1 MLVLARRDERSRE
14 EAEAKALG
22 AKTLGAKAPKAKALE
37 TEALEA
43 KEDEREA
50 EVGAA
55 KMPRVQKKRRTQA
68 EGTSYTVGSLAK
80 LAGVTVRALHH
91 YEDEGLLH
99 PERTASGYRRYG
111 AADVERLQQIL
122 LLRSCGLSLGA
133 IRDAFADDRFDFRAV
148 LTDHLATLRARQ
160 KELETLMGTVEKTIA
175 SLEGRCTMTDK
186 ERFEGMKAR
195 AIAENEEHYG
205 AEVRRRHGDAAMD
218 AANERMAGMTE
229 AEWNDAKA
237 LEAAILE
244 QLVQA
249 KATGDPT
256 GEAARELCAMH
267 AGCKCTGARGPILQ
281 RPMPPWPRATWPIR
295 VSRPTTTARQAKAR
309 RPSCATHLWLGAPS
323 NNPLSDARFAWGS
336 LVSLPQGTMASV
348 PGSHVRPGPFS

>member
-244 QLVQA
+244 QLVRA

-267 AGCKCTGARGPILQ
+267 ARWLQMHWGEGTYSPAAHAALAEGYVADPRFTAYYDGSVGEGA
-281 RPMPPWPRATWPIR
+281 
-295 VSRPTTTARQAKAR
+295 TAFLRDALVAW
-309 RPSCATHLWLGAPS
+309 CAE
-323 NNPLSDARFAWGS
+323 
-336 LVSLPQGTMASV
+336 Q
-348 PGSHVRPGPFS
+348 

>member
-22 AKTLGAKAPKAKALE
+22 AKTLGAKALETKAPETKAPKAKAPKAKALE

-175 SLEGRCTMTDK
+175 SLEGRCTMTDR

-195 AIAENEEHYG
+195 AIAENEERYG

-218 AANERMAGMTE
+218 
-229 AEWNDAKA
+229 
-237 LEAAILE
+237 AAILE

-267 AGCKCTGARGPILQ
+267 ARWLQMHWGEGTYSPAAHAALAEGYVADPRFTAYYDGSAGEGA
-281 RPMPPWPRATWPIR
+281 
-295 VSRPTTTARQAKAR
+295 TAFLRDALVAW
-309 RPSCATHLWLGAPS
+309 CAE
-323 NNPLSDARFAWGS
+323 
-336 LVSLPQGTMASV
+336 Q
-348 PGSHVRPGPFS
+348 

>member
-22 AKTLGAKAPKAKALE
+22 AKTLGAKAPKAKAPAKALE

-229 AEWNDAKA
+229 AGVERRQG
-237 LEAAILE
+237 LGGGHPRAAGCRRRRRATR
-244 QLVQA
+244 QA
-249 KATGDPT
+249 KRLGS
-256 GEAARELCAMH
+256 CAPCTL

-295 VSRPTTTARQAKAR
+295 VSRPTTTAR
-309 RPSCATHLWLGAPS
+309 
-323 NNPLSDARFAWGS
+323 
-336 LVSLPQGTMASV
+336 
-348 PGSHVRPGPFS
+348 

>member
-229 AEWNDAKA
+229 AEKR
-237 LEAAILE
+237 L
-244 QLVQA
+244 
-249 KATGDPT
+249 GS
-256 GEAARELCAMH
+256 CAPCTL

-295 VSRPTTTARQAKAR
+295 VSRPTTTAR
-309 RPSCATHLWLGAPS
+309 
-323 NNPLSDARFAWGS
+323 
-336 LVSLPQGTMASV
+336 
-348 PGSHVRPGPFS
+348 

>member
-1 MLVLARRDERSRE
+1 
-14 EAEAKALG
+14 
-22 AKTLGAKAPKAKALE
+22 
-37 TEALEA
+37 
-43 KEDEREA
+43 
-50 EVGAA
+50 
-55 KMPRVQKKRRTQA
+55 MPRVQKKRRTQA
-68 EGTSYTVGSLAK
+68 EETSYTVGSLAK

-99 PERTASGYRRYG
+99 PERTASGYRHYG
-111 AADVERLQQIL
+111 AVDVERLQQIL

-205 AEVRRRHGDAAMD
+205 AEVRQAYGDAAID
-218 AANERMAGMTE
+218 AANKRMAGMSQE
-229 AEWNDAKA
+229 EWSDAKA

-244 QLVQA
+244 QLTAA

-256 GEAARELCAMH
+256 GEAARKLCAMH
-267 AGCKCTGARGPILQ
+267 ARWLQMHWGEGTYSPAAHAALAEGYVADPRFTAYYDEAAGEGA
-281 RPMPPWPRATWPIR
+281 
-295 VSRPTTTARQAKAR
+295 TAFLRDALVAW
-309 RPSCATHLWLGAPS
+309 CAE
-323 NNPLSDARFAWGS
+323 
-336 LVSLPQGTMASV
+336 Q
-348 PGSHVRPGPFS
+348 

>member
-1 MLVLARRDERSRE
+1 
-14 EAEAKALG
+14 
-22 AKTLGAKAPKAKALE
+22 
-37 TEALEA
+37 
-43 KEDEREA
+43 
-50 EVGAA
+50 
-55 KMPRVQKKRRTQA
+55 
-68 EGTSYTVGSLAK
+68 
-80 LAGVTVRALHH
+80 
-91 YEDEGLLH
+91 
-99 PERTASGYRRYG
+99 
-111 AADVERLQQIL
+111 
-122 LLRSCGLSLGA
+122 
-133 IRDAFADDRFDFRAV
+133 
-148 LTDHLATLRARQ
+148 
-160 KELETLMGTVEKTIA
+160 MGTVEKTIA

-267 AGCKCTGARGPILQ
+267 ARWLQ
-281 RPMPPWPRATWPIR
+281 MHWGEGTYSPAAHAALAEGYVADPRF
-295 VSRPTTTARQAKAR
+295 TAYYDGSVGEAR

>member
-1 MLVLARRDERSRE
+1 M
-14 EAEAKALG
+14 G
-22 AKTLGAKAPKAKALE
+22 
-37 TEALEA
+37 
-43 KEDEREA
+43 
-50 EVGAA
+50 
-55 KMPRVQKKRRTQA
+55 
-68 EGTSYTVGSLAK
+68 
-80 LAGVTVRALHH
+80 
-91 YEDEGLLH
+91 
-99 PERTASGYRRYG
+99 
-111 AADVERLQQIL
+111 
-122 LLRSCGLSLGA
+122 SLGA

-244 QLVQA
+244 QLTAA

-256 GEAARELCAMH
+256 GEAARKLCAMH
-267 AGCKCTGARGPILQ
+267 ARWLQMHWGEGAYSPAAHAALAEGYVADQ
-281 RPMPPWPRATWPIR
+281 RFTAYYDEAAGEGATAFLRDALVAW
-295 VSRPTTTARQAKAR
+295 
-309 RPSCATHLWLGAPS
+309 CAE
-323 NNPLSDARFAWGS
+323 
-336 LVSLPQGTMASV
+336 Q
-348 PGSHVRPGPFS
+348 

>member
-22 AKTLGAKAPKAKALE
+22 AKTLGAKALETKAPKAKALE

-99 PERTASGYRRYG
+99 PERTASGYRHYG

-175 SLEGRCTMTDK
+175 SLEGRCTMTDR

-218 AANERMAGMTE
+218 AANERMA
-229 AEWNDAKA
+229 
-237 LEAAILE
+237 
-244 QLVQA
+244 
-249 KATGDPT
+249 
-256 GEAARELCAMH
+256 
-267 AGCKCTGARGPILQ
+267 
-281 RPMPPWPRATWPIR
+281 
-295 VSRPTTTARQAKAR
+295 
-309 RPSCATHLWLGAPS
+309 
-323 NNPLSDARFAWGS
+323 LS
-336 LVSLPQGTMASV
+336 LI
-348 PGSHVRPGPFS
+348 HI

>member
-22 AKTLGAKAPKAKALE
+22 AKTLGAKAPKAKAPETKAPETKAPKAKALE

-55 KMPRVQKKRRTQA
+55 KMPRVQKKRKTQA

-122 LLRSCGLSLGA
+122 LLRVLWALS
-133 IRDAFADDRFDFRAV
+133 
-148 LTDHLATLRARQ
+148 
-160 KELETLMGTVEKTIA
+160 
-175 SLEGRCTMTDK
+175 
-186 ERFEGMKAR
+186 
-195 AIAENEEHYG
+195 
-205 AEVRRRHGDAAMD
+205 RRH
-218 AANERMAGMTE
+218 
-229 AEWNDAKA
+229 
-237 LEAAILE
+237 
-244 QLVQA
+244 
-249 KATGDPT
+249 
-256 GEAARELCAMH
+256 
-267 AGCKCTGARGPILQ
+267 
-281 RPMPPWPRATWPIR
+281 
-295 VSRPTTTARQAKAR
+295 SRRLR
-309 RPSCATHLWLGAPS
+309 
-323 NNPLSDARFAWGS
+323 
-336 LVSLPQGTMASV
+336 
-348 PGSHVRPGPFS
+348 

>member
-1 MLVLARRDERSRE
+1 
-14 EAEAKALG
+14 
-22 AKTLGAKAPKAKALE
+22 
-37 TEALEA
+37 
-43 KEDEREA
+43 
-50 EVGAA
+50 
-55 KMPRVQKKRRTQA
+55 MPRVQKKRRTQA

-249 KATGDPT
+249 KA
-256 GEAARELCAMH
+256 
-267 AGCKCTGARGPILQ
+267 
-281 RPMPPWPRATWPIR
+281 
-295 VSRPTTTARQAKAR
+295 R

-323 NNPLSDARFAWGS
+323 NNSLSDARFAWGS

>member
-1 MLVLARRDERSRE
+1 M
-14 EAEAKALG
+14 
-22 AKTLGAKAPKAKALE
+22 
-37 TEALEA
+37 
-43 KEDEREA
+43 
-50 EVGAA
+50 GAA

-68 EGTSYTVGSLAK
+68 EETSYTVGSLAK

-111 AADVERLQQIL
+111 AADGERLQQIL

-205 AEVRRRHGDAAMD
+205 AEVRQALRGRCHRRRQQAHGRHVPGGM
-218 AANERMAGMTE
+218 ERCQG
-229 AEWNDAKA
+229 
-237 LEAAILE
+237 
-244 QLVQA
+244 V
-249 KATGDPT
+249 G
-256 GEAARELCAMH
+256 
-267 AGCKCTGARGPILQ
+267 GCY
-281 RPMPPWPRATWPIR
+281 PRATDCGEGDG
-295 VSRPTTTARQAKAR
+295 RPDRRSGSGVVRHARSLAANALGRGDLFSSGPCRPGRGLRGRSAFHGLLRRLGRRRCDGLPAR
-309 RPSCATHLWLGAPS
+309 RTCG
-323 NNPLSDARFAWGS
+323 
-336 LVSLPQGTMASV
+336 LVRRAITL
-348 PGSHVRPGPFS
+348 